1 MIKNIRHS
9 GIVVRDIIESY
20 NFYVDLG
27 FLIESDE
34 IEKGKFLDTILG
46 IDDCKIRVI
55 KMSCDNQMIELLDYE
70 NPKSKDFEKEEQR
83 TAYTLL
89 HRLVFNLKR
98 IMQKIPFVRSQLG
111 TYATALFLLKEKYN
125 IENLPEGEINK
136 FLMENKMVSF
146 DNNISEEVVGFG
158 NMLPM
163 GEYKL
168 KDLVTADD
176 EEIDAQKGDIVTAL
190 EDTPPSDRVLGVDI
204 FPVIHQKSNKKIYIS
219 LEDID
224 D

>member
-1 MIKNIRHS
+1 MSRA
-9 GIVVRDIIESY
+9 
-20 NFYVDLG
+20 VDLFVTYR
-27 FLIESDE
+27 FLKLLVTPWKKQEAYKLGIIDD
-34 IEKGKFLDTILG
+34 KGKNLI
-46 IDDCKIRVI
+46 
-55 KMSCDNQMIELLDYE
+55 
-70 NPKSKDFEKEEQR
+70 KSKDFEKEEQR

-168 KDLVTADD
+168 KDQVTGDD
-176 EEIDAQKGDIVTAL
+176 DEIDAQPGDIVNAL
-190 EDTPPSDRVLGVDI
+190 EDTPPSDRILGVDI
-204 FPVIHQKSNKKIYIS
+204 FPVIHQKSNKKIYVS